1 MSGGRFRVTVDDI
14 GNLEISSMI
23 VDGILGRKMPQPTAA
38 FCEIISAWVFQ
49 FGNILNELGF
59 QTINDIEDE
68 TDDKTSAMSEEEVKL
83 RANEESLINAVKN
96 WKKEKY
102 KIFRKYVVEDRDPG
116 SLKNKDNIAP
126 LMDTEAMDRI
136 REKIGHRLPRRQISY
151 YKAELFRL
159 LRVQTRFKILL
170 EKYARSS
177 ASQNWLMLRFW
188 KNCFYR
194 LTGGKHGKRKA
205 KVQFIELDFHDKQ
218 ELRKLW
224 ELKDGYIYAQN
235 VVQLDGD
242 VITRVN
248 RRLNRDPQAGQMV
261 PELLEFHRKNVEV
274 AISNWQFIVDT
285 IIQLGKA
292 VGGMIARFIKPVKI

>member
-1 MSGGRFRVTVDDI
+1 MSGGRFRVAVDDI
-14 GNLEISSMI
+14 GTLEINSMI

-49 FGNILNELGF
+49 FGNILNELGY

-68 TDDKTSAMSEEEVKL
+68 NDDKTSTLSEEEAKL
-83 RANEESLINAVKN
+83 RENEAALIKAVKN
-96 WKKEKY
+96 WKKKKY
-102 KIFRKYVVEDRDPG
+102 EIFRKYVVENLDPD
-116 SLKNKDNIAP
+116 SLKKEADIGP
-126 LMDTEAMDRI
+126 LMDAEAMDRI
-136 REKIGHRLPRRQISY
+136 REKIGRRIARRQVSY

-159 LRVQTRFKILL
+159 LRIQTRFKILL

-177 ASQNWLMLRFW
+177 ASQNRPLSRFW

-205 KVQFIELDFHDKQ
+205 KALFIELDFRDKQ

-242 VITRVN
+242 VITRIN
-248 RRLNRDPQAGQMV
+248 MRLNRDPQAGQLA

-292 VGGMIARFIKPVKI
+292 VGGTVTRAIKPVKL